1 MPEAQLAQAI
11 GRNGQ
16 NVRLASQLTGWEL
29 NVMTE
34 TQAVEKSEQ
43 ETNNLLQMF
52 VNNLEVDEEFAAV
65 LVQEG
70 FSTLEEVAY
79 VPAHEMLQIEGM
91 DQDLVDELRNRA
103 RDILLTRA
111 IASEEHAEGEPSP
124 DLLAM
129 EGMDES
135 LARVLATRGVTTMEE
150 LAELAVDD
158 LTDIEEVDQERA
170 ASLIMT
176 ARAPWFAEQD

>member
-1 MPEAQLAQAI
+1 
-11 GRNGQ
+11 
-16 NVRLASQLTGWEL
+16 VRLASQLSGWEL

-43 ETNNLLQMF
+43 ETRNLQQLFMDS
-52 VNNLEVDEEFAAV
+52 LEIDEELAAV

-79 VPAHEMLQIEGM
+79 VPSHEMLQIEGM
-91 DQDLVDELRNRA
+91 DQELVEELRNRA

-111 IASEEHAEGEPSP
+111 IASEEHAEGEPSS

-129 EGMDES
+129 DGMDS
-135 LARVLATRGVTTMEE
+135 ALARTLATRGITTMEE

-158 LTDIEEVDQERA
+158 LTDIDGVDQERA

-176 ARAPWFAEQD
+176 ARAPWFAEQDQA

>member
-1 MPEAQLAQAI
+1 
-11 GRNGQ
+11 
-16 NVRLASQLTGWEL
+16 
-29 NVMTE
+29 
-34 TQAVEKSEQ
+34 
-43 ETNNLLQMF
+43 
-52 VNNLEVDEEFAAV
+52 
-65 LVQEG
+65 
-70 FSTLEEVAY
+70 
-79 VPAHEMLQIEGM
+79 
-91 DQDLVDELRNRA
+91 
-103 RDILLTRA
+103 
-111 IASEEHAEGEPSP
+111 
-124 DLLAM
+124 M